1 MSNILLDHSSYNLY
15 HNYLMDTCVTIAT
28 ALQANSDYNYSS
40 IPAPITI
47 AYNFCSRFRF
57 TRCIALGATHSYVVV
72 ADI

>member
-1 MSNILLDHSSYNLY
+1 
-15 HNYLMDTCVTIAT
+15 MDTCVTIAT
-28 ALQANSDYNYSS
+28 ALQDNNDYNYSS

-47 AYNFCSRFRF
+47 AYNFCSRLRF